1 MFTTME
7 RKEKPKVPAK
17 PRNLSVAEK
26 AKHFER
32 VVAEITDVIGIKI
45 SMSEKDIREANIRNN
60 TTESTDEIVHIVA
73 DETDITE
80 QIMK

>member
-1 MFTTME
+1 ME
-7 RKEKPKVPAK
+7 RKDKPKVPAK

-26 AKHFER
+26 TRHFER

-45 SMSEKDIREANIRNN
+45 SMSEKDISEANIRNN
-60 TTESTDEIVHIVA
+60 STESTDKIVHIIDA

-80 QIMK
+80 QFMK